1 MFKSYIEN
9 AIKSYLNSPAYGST
23 PTQIK
28 TTARDIFGAD
38 HHHLAVRKI
47 ANGFLMAYYD
57 GSEPIYCATEKDLAD
72 QIISKAARSKMTP
85 EKGLVAGDGDYGI
98 SNGYAAQS
106 VFTDI
111 YNNKLTG
118 RI

>member
-9 AIKSYLNSPAYGST
+9 VIRSYLNAPAYGDT
-23 PTQIK
+23 PTVSNQQHNL
-28 TTARDIFGAD
+28 FNVN

-72 QIISKAARSKMTP
+72 QIISKAARSKMTT
-85 EKGLVAGDGDYGI
+85 EKVPVAGGGWPVI
-98 SNGYAAQS
+98 GNEYAAQAVPTNMYS
-106 VFTDI
+106 
-111 YNNKLTG
+111 NKLTG
-118 RI
+118 SI